1 MGAVIKQFN
10 VTSSSRASGSK
21 RRNNTGNSEE
31 EEGEEDDFNE
41 GEVASS
47 GSPEVSYADRL
58 RNRHPRDMTDSEKFH
73 EMSVAT
79 ASPPQQC
86 FLLDDDGEFPPMI

>member
-1 MGAVIKQFN
+1 MIF
-10 VTSSSRASGSK
+10 R
-21 RRNNTGNSEE
+21 TGIS
-31 EEGEEDDFNE
+31 
-41 GEVASS
+41 
-47 GSPEVSYADRL
+47 
-58 RNRHPRDMTDSEKFH
+58 DSEKFH

>member
-1 MGAVIKQFN
+1 MANSANAVIFFSTPLN
-10 VTSSSRASGSK
+10 IDGMNTM
-21 RRNNTGNSEE
+21 NNTP
-31 EEGEEDDFNE
+31 DRI
-41 GEVASS
+41 SS
-47 GSPEVSYADRL
+47 ATGVTTSAVS
-58 RNRHPRDMTDSEKFH
+58 DSEKFH

>member
-1 MGAVIKQFN
+1 MAILNSNAMN
-10 VTSSSRASGSK
+10 V
-21 RRNNTGNSEE
+21 
-31 EEGEEDDFNE
+31 F
-41 GEVASS
+41 
-47 GSPEVSYADRL
+47 L
-58 RNRHPRDMTDSEKFH
+58 DSEKFH